1 MVMFGK
7 IIIYKVFEG
16 TWIPSRNLSVS
27 GICPLRF
34 AEEQVSLDLGPNRA
48 VLSTSRRRYQEVPQP
63 STTEH
68 PPAISTTHLFHKG
81 DEHVVYQS
89 FILLLFRDYI
99 GRPYQS
105 ENEGHF
111 VNDEPVYVPRST
123 MVDIIYRWNISSP
136 RPKSQSGHICYPVI
150 SYTTIFYYILY
161 TIYYILL

>member
-1 MVMFGK
+1 MNPFRK
-7 IIIYKVFEG
+7 
-16 TWIPSRNLSVS
+16 L
-27 GICPLRF
+27 ICIRRCPFRF

-48 VLSTSRRRYQEVPQP
+48 VLSTSRHRYQEVPQP

-123 MVDIIYRWNISSP
+123 MVDIIYRWNRNQIAI
-136 RPKSQSGHICYPVI
+136 RTCICYPVI

-161 TIYYILL
+161 TIYYYRTYLLSSHILTGETTSC